1 MPKPSSCKKSAA
13 PKPKLTLQERY
24 ACADLKEEIRR
35 VMKKVENGPEKDARL
50 KAMKKQLRRMK
61 NSTKKS
67 KKPAMMSLAEFDAQ
81 NGKKAAFDDENDDSS
96 SSEDKALSE
105 DSD

>member
-1 MPKPSSCKKSAA
+1 MPKPSSCKKSATS
-13 PKPKLTLQERY
+13 KPKRTLEEQY

-35 VMKKVENGPEKDARL
+35 FTKSVEKGPEKDARL
-50 KAMKKQLRRMK
+50 KAMKKQLRRMQ
-61 NSTKKS
+61 NPTKKS
-67 KKPAMMSLAEFDAQ
+67 KKPAKMSVDEYDAQ
-81 NGKKAAFDDENDDSS
+81 NGKKAVFDDENDDSS